1 MCQHIWKT
9 RQWPQ
14 DWKRSG
20 FIPIPKKG
28 NAKEC
33 SDYHTITLISH
44 ASKIM
49 LKIFQTRFQQ
59 YMNQEFPNIQAGFRR
74 GRVTRDQITNI
85 CWIIG
90 KARELKKK
98 KSTSASLTMIKPL
111 TVWITTNCGKFL
123 KEIGIPDQLTY
134 LLRNLYARQEAT
146 VRNGHGTRERFKI
159 GKGVLQGCMLC
170 HPAY

>member
-28 NAKEC
+28 NDKEC

-44 ASKIM
+44 ASKVM
-49 LKIFQTRFQQ
+49 LKIFQARFQQ
-59 YMNQEFPNIQAGFRR
+59 YMNQEFPNIQAGFRT

-98 KSTSASLTMIKPL
+98 IYFCFIDYDKAFDCVDHNKLWK
-111 TVWITTNCGKFL
+111 
-123 KEIGIPDQLTY
+123 IP
-134 LLRNLYARQEAT
+134 
-146 VRNGHGTRERFKI
+146 
-159 GKGVLQGCMLC
+159 
-170 HPAY
+170 